1 MAPLELN
8 IVCFRYNPG
17 GMDEPALNIFNQELL
32 IRLHESGLAAP
43 SYTTLNG
50 RYCIRAAI
58 SNHRTRREDFDLLV
72 ESVLRLGK
80 ECLSSG
86 VDATRLHDKE
96 EEC

>member
-8 IVCFRYNPG
+8 IVCFRFNPG
-17 GMDEPALNIFNQELL
+17 GMDEAALNAFNQELL

-50 RYCIRAAI
+50 RYCLRAAI
-58 SNHRTRREDFDLLV
+58 SNHRSRREDFDLLV
-72 ESVLRLGK
+72 DAVVRLGE
-80 ECLSSG
+80 ECLSTG
-86 VDATRLHDKE
+86 LDETQLHVKE